1 MRVTYPRYRFY
12 SDVMRDFK
20 NTPKKI
26 IQTIIEETRESQEWL
41 WLILKKRVL
50 ILKEIKVKVCFA
62 NLHWLGG
69 KTDIR

>member
-26 IQTIIEETRESQEWL
+26 IQTIIEETRESQGMALAYFEKACAH
-41 WLILKKRVL
+41 LKR
-50 ILKEIKVKVCFA
+50 
-62 NLHWLGG
+62 
-69 KTDIR
+69 DQS